1 MKKVL
6 IISGSPRKN
15 GNSDT
20 LCNEFMKGA
29 EESGNQVEK
38 IRLAEKKLNFCTGCG
53 TCNTTHKCVQKDDME
68 EMLNKMVEA
77 DVIVLATPAYFYGMS
92 GQLKTFIDRTV
103 PRYQEISN
111 KDFYFIITSAD
122 GRKVV

>member
-29 EESGNQVEK
+29 KESGNIVEK
-38 IRLAEKKLNFCTGCG
+38 INLSEKNIDFAR
-53 TCNTTHKCVQKDDME
+53 TCETCCKNEVCSCNQKDDVAE
-68 EMLNKMVEA
+68 IIQKMIDV
-77 DVIVLATPAYFYGMS
+77 DVIVLSTPTYFYGMS
-92 GQLKTFIDRTV
+92 AQLKH
-103 PRYQEISN
+103 
-111 KDFYFIITSAD
+111 
-122 GRKVV
+122 